1 MEKGNES
8 FIHVNV
14 IRASMSDQEL
24 RGMKTNTVIISPLVK
39 GRETEGKGGGGN
51 INKCGPFS
59 HITVEPKRSVSE
71 GSDNDSDALMNS

>member
-14 IRASMSDQEL
+14 IRASMIDQEL

-39 GRETEGKGGGGN
+39 GREKEGKGGGGVTSLN
-51 INKCGPFS
+51 VVPLVI
-59 HITVEPKRSVSE
+59 
-71 GSDNDSDALMNS
+71 